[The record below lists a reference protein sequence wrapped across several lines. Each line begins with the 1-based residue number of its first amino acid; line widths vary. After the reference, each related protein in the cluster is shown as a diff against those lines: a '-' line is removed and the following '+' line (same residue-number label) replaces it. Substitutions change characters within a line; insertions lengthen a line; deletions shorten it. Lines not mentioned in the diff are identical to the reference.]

1 MKAKQSVL
9 RSHSAVIAV
18 ECTEV
23 MDGVRC
29 GTQQLGISH
38 PRCAIGSIGCQP
50 CTAALCAVPW
60 GGFGA
65 APASLMAPGPLFG
78 SSSTWLCPG
87 SSCAWDPAVPSM
99 EQRPASSCAWDPAVR
114 GIQLCMGSCA
124 HHPAVSDIQ
133 LCPGSSCSQDP
144 DVLRIQLCPEGTP
157 PALPPPVRVCS
168 PTSNSLIFLLRR
180 KKIKTIRVIQPR

>member
-18 ECTEV
+18 GCTEV

-60 GGFGA
+60 GGLGA

-157 PALPPPVRVCS
+157 PCPPS
-168 PTSNSLIFLLRR
+168 PSPCVFPNLQFSHFPFE
-180 KKIKTIRVIQPR
+180 KEKNKNH